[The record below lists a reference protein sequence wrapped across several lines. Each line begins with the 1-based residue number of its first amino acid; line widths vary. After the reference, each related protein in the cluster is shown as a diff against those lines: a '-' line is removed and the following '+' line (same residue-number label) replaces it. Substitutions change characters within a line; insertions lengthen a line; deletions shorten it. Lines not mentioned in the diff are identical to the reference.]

1 VSVLAGVLIVIG
13 IASAVAWFALR
24 QPPAP
29 PPELRERRLTA
40 NPADNPVISTLISP
54 DGKYLAY
61 SDLGGIHLQLIAT
74 GETRTIPQTDG
85 WTVTSWFPDGSKLLA
100 NGPNR
105 ENPGVWVISAMGGT
119 PRKLQDRGSSGIVS
133 PDGSQIAFA
142 DRDTSWRG
150 FQELW
155 IMGPSGG
162 KPRRILTAKA
172 DWILEAAWSPEG
184 SRIAYL
190 KARLFSPMSGMVPSA
205 LESLDLKT
213 GKVTTL
219 LSGVQLG
226 GASWSPPAF
235 WWCPDGRIIYSR
247 PEPRLRTDANLW
259 ELRVN
264 TNTGEPAGKP
274 GKITHWSGTAV
285 GSANAGAD
293 GRRLAVL
300 KVNFQHDVYIGQ
312 LEANGARIKTPRR
325 LTLDERDDAP
335 GPWMP
340 DSKTEIFSSDR
351 NGNWDIFKQAIDQT
365 SAEPLV
371 TGPDDEFAKGITPDG
386 LWLLYTVRKQG
397 DASAPERLM
406 RMPISGGSPEL
417 LLDAGVGI
425 NDIAC
430 AKRPPSTLC
439 IVTKR
444 EQEGMVFS
452 AFDLATRQSRE
463 LPKFEKVDDWDFFQD
478 GSRIALLT
486 NEQGKSRIRIV
497 RSSGEMEREFIV
509 ERPGNWGIFC
519 SADGRGLYLAA
530 TPEPGVATLYYTDLR
545 GQSRVLWQQKGRRG
559 GFSAIWP
566 SPDGRYL
573 AMVGTTTTSDAWLME
588 DF

>member
-1 VSVLAGVLIVIG
+1 MIG
-13 IASAVAWFALR
+13 IAGAVAWFALR

-142 DRDTSWRG
+142 DRVDTSLRG

-162 KPRRILTAKA
+162 EPRKILTAKA

-184 SRIAYL
+184 SRVAYL

-205 LESLDLKT
+205 LESIDLKT

-247 PEPRLRTDANLW
+247 PEPRASHGCQSLGTP
-259 ELRVN
+259 
-264 TNTGEPAGKP
+264 GE
-274 GKITHWSGTAV
+274 
-285 GSANAGAD
+285 
-293 GRRLAVL
+293 
-300 KVNFQHDVYIGQ
+300 Y
-312 LEANGARIKTPRR
+312 
-325 LTLDERDDAP
+325 
-335 GPWMP
+335 
-340 DSKTEIFSSDR
+340 
-351 NGNWDIFKQAIDQT
+351 
-365 SAEPLV
+365 
-371 TGPDDEFAKGITPDG
+371 
-386 LWLLYTVRKQG
+386 
-397 DASAPERLM
+397 
-406 RMPISGGSPEL
+406 
-417 LLDAGVGI
+417 
-425 NDIAC
+425 
-430 AKRPPSTLC
+430 
-439 IVTKR
+439 
-444 EQEGMVFS
+444 
-452 AFDLATRQSRE
+452 
-463 LPKFEKVDDWDFFQD
+463 
-478 GSRIALLT
+478 
-486 NEQGKSRIRIV
+486 
-497 RSSGEMEREFIV
+497 
-509 ERPGNWGIFC
+509 
-519 SADGRGLYLAA
+519 
-530 TPEPGVATLYYTDLR
+530 
-545 GQSRVLWQQKGRRG
+545 
-559 GFSAIWP
+559 
-566 SPDGRYL
+566 
-573 AMVGTTTTSDAWLME
+573 
-588 DF
+588 